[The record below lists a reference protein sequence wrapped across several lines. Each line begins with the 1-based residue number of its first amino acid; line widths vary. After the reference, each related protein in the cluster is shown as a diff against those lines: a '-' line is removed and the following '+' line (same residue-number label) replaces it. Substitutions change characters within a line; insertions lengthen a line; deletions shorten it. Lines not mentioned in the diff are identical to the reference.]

1 MAMPPPPTP
10 NFLGAYK
17 LRVKNWSENQEIISE
32 IKVIVGIRNP
42 PPSRTHRVLKHEYI
56 VVHAANSNTFHSEL
70 APPIT
75 ENSISNCFL

>member
-1 MAMPPPPTP
+1 MAMPPTP

-42 PPSRTHRVLKHEYI
+42 LPPAHTGFWSMNI
-56 VVHAANSNTFHSEL
+56 
-70 APPIT
+70 
-75 ENSISNCFL
+75 

>member
-32 IKVIVGIRNP
+32 IK
-42 PPSRTHRVLKHEYI
+42 L
-56 VVHAANSNTFHSEL
+56 
-70 APPIT
+70 
-75 ENSISNCFL
+75 